1 MTKKR
6 VGVSLRKPSPAPEA
20 VPPSAEV
27 AVGVAV
33 SSLSSEAE
41 PSAAE
46 SAFLREATTG
56 LEATTI
62 EAFVNGAAAAIEKA
76 ATEIP
81 AAKLVDMLER
91 GPEGYRELTLYLP
104 EELARKLSAH
114 CLERNIDL
122 SRVVASAVERHL
134 SGFAVEQ
141 RRAGDA
147 LSSERALVIAARAL
161 LLDVAERVRSAWATR
176 RRGWSSRI
184 ASVTAS

>member
-20 VPPSAEV
+20 VPQPAEV
-27 AVGVAV
+27 AVAV
-33 SSLSSEAE
+33 CSLSSEAE

-81 AAKLVDMLER
+81 AAKLVDILER

-122 SRVVASAVERHL
+122 SRLVASAVEQHL

-176 RRGWSSRI
+176 RRGWSLRS